1 MKEHTMTDNA
11 AIWNLHLIYRLSQ
24 LPARFDEA
32 VYGKVRALEGVTG
45 VHGTPS
51 PDTATHLAF
60 STRFSNAVVAAVAAK
75 QCLHKTLDEHNA
87 KEWWWQRKVRLMD
100 APRVQQVA

>member
-1 MKEHTMTDNA
+1 MKECTMTDNA

-32 VYGKVRALEGVTG
+32 VRGKVRALEGVTG
-45 VHGTPS
+45 VNGAPS

-60 STRFSNAVVAAVAAK
+60 STRAANVLGAAVAAK